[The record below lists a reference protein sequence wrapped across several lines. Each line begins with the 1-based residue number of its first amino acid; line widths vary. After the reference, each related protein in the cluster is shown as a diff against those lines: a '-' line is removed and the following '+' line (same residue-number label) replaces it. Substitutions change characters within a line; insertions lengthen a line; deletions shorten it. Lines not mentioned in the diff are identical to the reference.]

1 MKKQISILLV
11 LLMILSISASAFADD
26 TRVVT
31 DVWGREVEIPA
42 KVESIVCLGSGAPRM
57 AAYLDVIGMMVGC
70 EDHDKPASI
79 SCAITVII
87 TPIRLKTFPQSEAA
101 EEVELT
107 TVMQKRLS
115 TFSRM

>member
-70 EDHDKPASI
+70 EDHDKAGINILRDYSYNYADQIKDLPA
-79 SCAITVII
+79 V
-87 TPIRLKTFPQSEAA
+87 
-101 EEVELT
+101 
-107 TVMQKRLS
+107 
-115 TFSRM
+115 